1 MGKRDKRFNESAAL
15 NNGTYRFYYDR
26 LTELALSVFEW
37 VNLPPTVDPRFLELS
52 LFTTGQAVFFEDEVL
67 GYLALKNA
75 GGGPM
80 NVYDVPVRRRAYGNN
95 GYQRPL
101 TEEDSV
107 IIYNNYLRTPD
118 ERAVSLFARRLYNLD
133 RAIDVNANA
142 QKTPVLILC
151 DETERLSMLNL
162 YQQFDGNEPFI
173 FGSKGLNPK
182 GLSVL
187 NTGAPLVAPQLYD
200 LKSKIWNEALTYIG
214 ISNVT
219 YNKRE
224 RLISSEVERE
234 QGGIVAS
241 RYSKLAARRQACDQ
255 INAMFGL
262 DIWCNFRGESEESGA
277 FPQDEVPEDE

>member
-1 MGKRDKRFNESAAL
+1 MGKRDKRFDESAAL
-15 NNGTYRFYYDR
+15 NNGTYRFYSDR

-37 VNLPPTVDPRFLELS
+37 VNLPSTVDPRFLEIS

-67 GYLALKNA
+67 GYLALKNN
-75 GGGPM
+75 GGGSLD
-80 NVYDVPVRRRAYGNN
+80 VYGVPTRRHAYGNN
-95 GYQRPL
+95 GYRKPL
-101 TEEDSV
+101 TAEDSV
-107 IIYNNYLRTPD
+107 IIYNNYLRAPD
-118 ERAVSLFARRLYNLD
+118 VAAVSLFARRLYNLD

-182 GLSVL
+182 GLTVL

-200 LKSKIWNEALTYIG
+200 LKSKIWNEALTYLG

-241 RYSKLAARRQACDQ
+241 RYSKLTARRQACEK

-262 DIWCNFRGESEESGA
+262 NIWCNF
-277 FPQDEVPEDE
+277 QDENVEEPEKTVDEVNPDE